1 MKTTPEKYPLV
12 KIQERSYEPLEG
24 ETVQGCIF
32 IEYENIPALLKFV
45 TEFYIKFNQFKAD
58 NKETRPEE

>member
-1 MKTTPEKYPLV
+1 MKSKKYPLL
-12 KIQERSYEPLEG
+12 KIQERDYEPLEG

-45 TEFYIKFNQFKAD
+45 TEFYLKFNQFNVA
-58 NKETRPEE
+58 NKEARQEKT